1 MNEQEQKE
9 ITSYYVK
16 CYRAIKKMFATMY
29 DAIDPLQRIRDE
41 MLGEDKF
48 KQFGCYNILDEL
60 YKTIDHLE
68 RAKEIMDSKEM
79 TEQFDKNSE
88 RIERF

>member
-9 ITSYYVK
+9 ITSYYVRS
-16 CYRAIKKMFATMY
+16 YRALKKVFSVMY
-29 DAIDPLQRIRDE
+29 DVIDPLQRIMDE
-41 MLGEDKF
+41 VLGEDKF

>member
-9 ITSYYVK
+9 ITNYYVRS
-16 CYRAIKKMFATMY
+16 YRALRKVFSIMY
-29 DAIDPLQRIRDE
+29 DVIDPLQRIRDE
-41 MLGEDKF
+41 LIGEDAF

-68 RAKEIMDSKEM
+68 RAQKIMDSQKMVER
-79 TEQFDKNSE
+79 FDKNSE